1 MIDTTG
7 STLESREALLE
18 EAKEMGYID
27 THTHGG
33 AGYVGP
39 PAEYVGNV
47 VEAYLAA
54 KEAFGK
60 VYMYFDESVYF
71 GPADVDGLARHPDS
85 IESQYMALTVWWDQ
99 YGWAAPD
106 PEWENVRIAIGEAVG
121 MDYRYL
127 RPIEV

>member
-18 EAKEMGYID
+18 EAAETGYID

-33 AGYVGP
+33 PGYVGP

-71 GPADVDGLARHPDS
+71 GPADVDGLPRYEDS
-85 IESQYMALTVWWDQ
+85 IDSDYMALKVWWEE
-99 YGWAAPD
+99 YGWASNGD
-106 PEWENVRIAIGEAVG
+106 EWEDVRIAIGEAVG
-121 MDYRYL
+121 MDYRHL
-127 RPIEV
+127 REVE